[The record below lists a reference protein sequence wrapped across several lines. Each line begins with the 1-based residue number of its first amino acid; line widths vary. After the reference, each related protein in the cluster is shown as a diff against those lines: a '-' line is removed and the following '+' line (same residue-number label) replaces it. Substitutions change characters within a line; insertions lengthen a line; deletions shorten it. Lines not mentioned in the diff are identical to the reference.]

1 MENMN
6 LVIISIVLEVVIGG
20 GITTIVIMMRKF
32 FNRILWIEFNQKAG
46 NHAIGKC
53 MDKINNIVSDDYFQK
68 EYDDELERL
77 TKGKKWIN
85 QVSK

>member
-1 MENMN
+1 MN

>member
-1 MENMN
+1 MN

-32 FNRILWIEFNQKAG
+32 FNRILWIEFNQKAD